1 MSEWWTYR
9 PEDFLLFSER
19 VYWRLFEIHND
30 AVWPGQW
37 VAMALGAMILF
48 FVFRPQP
55 WSGRVVAVAM
65 ALAWLFVAWAWHWHA
80 YATINWTARY
90 AAIAFAAE
98 AALFAWFGP
107 VRNKLAFAMRRNR
120 RSVLRIS
127 LIIYAIFLHPLVSL
141 ADGRPLASAEIF
153 GLAPDPTA
161 IATLGL
167 LGLSGGGGRVL
178 VLLLVP
184 IASCLVTW
192 ATLTTMGT
200 WEGWIPFAAVAFAL
214 VTRPW
219 RRPRTAR

>member
-30 AVWPGQW
+30 AVWPAQW
-37 VAMALGAMILF
+37 VAMALGVVILAL
-48 FVFRPQP
+48 VFRPSP
-55 WSGRVVAVAM
+55 WSGRVIALAM
-65 ALAWLFVAWAWHWHA
+65 AVAWLFVAWAYHWHA

-90 AAIAFAAE
+90 AALLFAIE
-98 AALFAWFGP
+98 AALFVWFGA
-107 VRNKLAFAMRRNR
+107 VRDKLEFAMQRNP
-120 RSVLRIS
+120 RSILRIT
-127 LIIYAIFLHPLVSL
+127 LIIYAIFLHPLVPL
-141 ADGRPLASAEIF
+141 VDGRSLASAEIF

-167 LGLSGGGGRVL
+167 LGLSRGGGRVL
-178 VLLLVP
+178 FLLLIP

-200 WEGWIPFAAVAFAL
+200 WEGWIPLAAVAFAL

-219 RRPRTAR
+219 RRPQTAS